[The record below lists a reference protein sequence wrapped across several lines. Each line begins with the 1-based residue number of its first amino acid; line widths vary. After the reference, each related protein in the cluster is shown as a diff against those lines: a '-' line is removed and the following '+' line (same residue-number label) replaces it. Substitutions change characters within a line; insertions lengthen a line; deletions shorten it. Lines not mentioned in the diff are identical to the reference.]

1 MAFHTMFN
9 TILFDFD
16 GTLANTN
23 GLVIESWQHVY
34 RVLTG
39 SEAEEEALKATFG
52 EPLAVSMAKYFPDTP
67 VESAIAIYRGH
78 QEDIYEKMIEPF
90 PGMVELIKE
99 LKARGLK
106 TAVTTSRMRNTTM
119 IGLNKFG
126 VAEYL
131 DEIITCDDCGKH
143 KPDPEPVLITLD
155 RLGAKAEEAL
165 MVGDSMFDI
174 KCAHNAGVK
183 AVLVGWAEAVTKAD
197 LDGPDAPEYFI
208 EKAEDL
214 LKLV

>member
-1 MAFHTMFN
+1 MAYN

-16 GTLANTN
+16 GTLADTN

-34 RVLTG
+34 RALTG
-39 SEAEEEALKATFG
+39 READLPMIKATFG
-52 EPLAVSMAKYFPDTP
+52 EPLGISMEKIFPNTP
-67 VESAIAIYRGH
+67 MEQAIDIYRGH
-78 QEDIYEKMIEPF
+78 QKDIYEEMIQPF
-90 PGMVELIKE
+90 SGMVELIKE

-106 TAVTTSRMRNTTM
+106 IGVTTSRMRNTTL

-126 VAEYL
+126 ITEYM
-131 DEIITCDDCGKH
+131 DAIVTCDDTDKH
-143 KPDPEPVLITLD
+143 KPDPEPVLITLE
-155 RLGAKAEEAL
+155 RLRAKPENTL

-183 AVLVGWAEAVTKAD
+183 AVLVGWAEAVTEED
-197 LDGPDAPEYFI
+197 LNSPDAPEYFI

-214 LKLV
+214 LRLL

>member
-52 EPLAVSMAKYFPDTP
+52 EPLAV
-67 VESAIAIYRGH
+67 R
-78 QEDIYEKMIEPF
+78 
-90 PGMVELIKE
+90 
-99 LKARGLK
+99 
-106 TAVTTSRMRNTTM
+106 
-119 IGLNKFG
+119 
-126 VAEYL
+126 
-131 DEIITCDDCGKH
+131 
-143 KPDPEPVLITLD
+143 
-155 RLGAKAEEAL
+155 
-165 MVGDSMFDI
+165 MFDI
-174 KCAHNAGVK
+174 TCAHNAGVK

>member
-1 MAFHTMFN
+1 MAFHTTFH
-9 TILFDFD
+9 TILLDFD

-23 GLVIESWQHVY
+23 GLVLESWQHVY

-39 SEAEEEALKATFG
+39 REAEEEALKATFG
-52 EPLAVSMAKYFPDTP
+52 EPLAVSMAKLFPDTP
-67 VESAIAIYRGH
+67 VETAIDIYRGH
-78 QEDIYEKMIEPF
+78 QKDIYEEMIEPF

-106 TAVTTSRMRNTTM
+106 VAVTTSRMRNTTM

-131 DEIITCDDCGKH
+131 DAVITCDDCTRH
-143 KPDPEPVLITLD
+143 KPDPEPVLITLE
-155 RLGAKAEEAL
+155 RLGARAEEAL

-174 KCAHNAGVK
+174 KCAHNAGVR
-183 AVLVGWAEAVTKAD
+183 AVLVGWAEAVTNAD
-197 LDGPDAPEYFI
+197 PEGPDAPDYFM